1 MAQLR
6 RISNMDGLVFTC
18 RIGVLPQTTFQV
30 AQFTLHEELSQLYRL
45 TLKVVSSRDD
55 IPLNEQLGD
64 SASLVITRNGVTERT
79 INGMI
84 TGAEQGNTD
93 GRSTVYIFTVR
104 PKMWLMTLNQDS
116 RIFHRKSVPEI
127 LTILLKEHRILF
139 TRDTLY
145 KRHAER
151 EYTTQK
157 RESAY
162 DFWCRL
168 AAEEGI
174 IFWFEEKQTLFCDC
188 RLGMQADIDLTYN
201 THPET
206 DETDTTAYQW
216 SYGEYLCPN
225 GTVQKDHNF
234 LNPKY
239 SLEHQ
244 KRADDSGSHPVFES
258 YGRFQWDEEAKPFTQ
273 LRLEQLRNYSKVG
286 TAKTNCIR
294 LRPGKIFTLQSHP
307 IEAMNDRWQVLSVT
321 HYGQQPVAS
330 DDGGEGTTLTNEVAF
345 IPGNKDWR
353 PPYRYKPLAD
363 GDEVATVVGPGSEEI
378 YVNEHGAIRIH
389 FHWNRY
395 DKADDLASCWVRVA
409 QGWNGNG
416 FGFMAIPRVGQEVIV
431 SYLNGD
437 IDRPI
442 VTGCT
447 YNGLNRP
454 PLDLP
459 LEKTRTT
466 FKTRTRGGQ
475 GFNELRFEDERGSE
489 EVFIHA
495 QRNMK
500 TQILWDKTTQIGH
513 DQQTEVAHN
522 RVAIIKNE
530 DDEAVQGCQ
539 TLEVGQNQ
547 TVTIK
552 GQQAISV
559 GKSHQLNIEDNQQIT
574 VGKHITMHSESGQII
589 IGNAGGQIVIDPM
602 GNIRIE
608 GVSITMTDHV
618 SGKKSAGALFDY
630 SARYTL
636 LSEQSDKPLV
646 NVPYTIT
653 TGDGQVIPGK
663 TDGLGRTITVQSA
676 AEDNLQLRSPE
687 APPKPKQTL
696 YEVGDNTPVEYVME
710 FTEI

>member
-1 MAQLR
+1 
-6 RISNMDGLVFTC
+6 MDGLVFTC
-18 RIGVLPQTTFQV
+18 RIGALSQTTFQV
-30 AQFTLHEELSQLYRL
+30 SQFTLQEELSQLFSL
-45 TLKVVSSRDD
+45 TLKVASSRDD
-55 IPLNEQLGD
+55 IPLNDQLGRR
-64 SASLVITRNGVTERT
+64 ASLTITRNDVAERT
-79 INGMI
+79 IYGLI

-93 GRSTVYIFTVR
+93 GRRTFYIFTIR
-104 PKMWLMTLNQDS
+104 PDMWLMTLNQDS
-116 RIFHRKSVPEI
+116 RIFHWQSVPEI
-127 LTILLKEHRILF
+127 LAKLLKEHRILF
-139 TRDTLY
+139 VRDTLY
-145 KRHAER
+145 KHYTER

-174 IFWFEEKQTLFCDC
+174 VFWFEEKQMLFCDC
-188 RLGMQADIDLTYN
+188 HLGMQADIQLTYN

-239 SLEHQ
+239 ALEHQ
-244 KRADDSGSHPVFES
+244 KQADDDSGYDSVFES
-258 YGRFQWDEEAKPFTQ
+258 YGRFQRDAEGESFTR
-273 LRLEQLRNYSKVG
+273 LRLEQLQNYSKVG
-286 TAKTNCIR
+286 TAKTHCIR

-307 IEAMNDRWQVLSVT
+307 IATMNARWQVISVT
-321 HYGQQPVAS
+321 HHGRQPVAS

-345 IPGNKDWR
+345 IPGHQDWR

-363 GDEVATVVGPGSEEI
+363 GDEVATVVGVGSEEI

-395 DKADDLASCWVRVA
+395 DKADDGASCWVRVA

-454 PLDLP
+454 PLNLP

-466 FKTRTRGGQ
+466 FKTRTHRGQ
-475 GFNELRFEDERGSE
+475 GFNELRFEDAKGSE

-495 QRNMK
+495 QRDMK
-500 TQILWDKTTQIGH
+500 TQILWDKTAQIGN
-513 DQQTEVAHN
+513 DQKTEVAHN
-522 RVAIIKNE
+522 RTAIIKND
-530 DDEAVQGCQ
+530 DDEAVQGFQ

-552 GQQAISV
+552 GQQAVSI
-559 GKSHQLNIEDNQQIT
+559 GKSHQLNVADNQQIT
-574 VGKHITMHSESGQII
+574 VGKHITVHSESGQII
-589 IGNAGGQIVIDPM
+589 IGNAGGQIVIDPI

-608 GVSITMTDHV
+608 GASITMTDHIT
-618 SGKKSAGALFDY
+618 GKKSAGALFDY

-646 NVPYTIT
+646 DVPYTIT

-663 TDGLGRTITVQSA
+663 TDALGRTMTVQSA
-676 AEDNLQLRSPE
+676 AEENLQLSSPE
-687 APPKPKQTL
+687 NPPKPKQTL
-696 YEVGDNTPVEYVME
+696 YQASDNTPVEHVME
-710 FTEI
+710 FTEE

>member
-1 MAQLR
+1 
-6 RISNMDGLVFTC
+6 MDGLVFTC

-30 AQFTLHEELSQLYRL
+30 AQFTLQEELSQLYRL

-64 SASLVITRNGVTERT
+64 SASLTITRNGVTERT

-93 GRSTVYIFTVR
+93 GRSTFYIFTVR

-127 LTILLKEHRILF
+127 LTILLKEHYIF
-139 TRDTLY
+139 FARDTLY
-145 KRHAER
+145 KRHVER

-174 IFWFEEKQTLFCDC
+174 IFWFEEEQTLFCDC

-216 SYGEYLCPN
+216 SYGEYLCSN
-225 GTVQKDHNF
+225 GTIQKDHNF

-244 KRADDSGSHPVFES
+244 KQSDDSGHHSVFES
-258 YGRFQWDEEAKPFTQ
+258 YGRFQWDEEGKPFTQ

-307 IEAMNDRWQVLSVT
+307 IEAMNARWQVISVT
-321 HYGQQPVAS
+321 HHGWQPVAS
-330 DDGGEGTTLTNEVAF
+330 NDGGEGTTLTNEVAF
-345 IPGNKDWR
+345 IPGNQDWR

-363 GDEVATVVGPGSEEI
+363 GDEVATVVGVGSEEI

-395 DKADDLASCWVRVA
+395 DKADDNASCWVRVA

-459 LEKTRTT
+459 REKTRTT
-466 FKTRTRGGQ
+466 FKTRTLGGQ
-475 GFNELRFEDERGSE
+475 GFNELRFEDNKGRE

-495 QRNMK
+495 QRDMNS
-500 TQILWDKTTQIGH
+500 QILRDKTTQIGH

-522 RVAIIKNE
+522 RTAIIKND
-530 DDEAVQGCQ
+530 DDEAVQGGQ

-552 GQQAISV
+552 GQQAISI
-559 GKSHQLNIEDNQQIT
+559 GKSHQLNVADNQQIT
-574 VGKHITMHSESGQII
+574 VGKHITVHSESGQII

-608 GVSITMTDHV
+608 GVSITMTDHIT
-618 SGKKSAGALFDY
+618 GKKSAGALFDY

-636 LSEQSDKPLV
+636 LSEQSGKPLAHTR
-646 NVPYTIT
+646 YTIT
-653 TGDGQVIPGK
+653 TAGGQTLSGK
-663 TDGLGRTITVQSA
+663 TDAQGRTVTVQSE
-676 AEDNLQLRSPE
+676 AEENLQLSSPE
-687 APPKPKQTL
+687 ASPKPKKTL
-696 YEVGDNTPVEYVME
+696 CEVGDNTPVEYVME
-710 FTEI
+710 FMEE